1 MWSAAQH
8 RGAPAAA
15 RYAVLVP
22 SAVVIGASV
31 GIGAAIVRRLVADG
45 WTVIGLA
52 RRDAQFAHERYRHVI
67 ADVRTPALRE
77 TLAAIESIDVCI
89 YAAGIGELLAWD
101 DFTHEADVF
110 TTNLVGVATTAESV
124 LPRMVA
130 ARHGHF
136 IGLSSQADRWIDDHA
151 PSYAAS
157 KAGMSSYLEGLA
169 LACKRHGVCVTNV
182 RLGFV
187 DTAMAKSDVKPF
199 MITADRAAELVVKCI
214 AKRPIRYTYPWR
226 MSALLWLGGIPR
238 RLRIWL
244 S

>member
-1 MWSAAQH
+1 LIAE
-8 RGAPAAA
+8 
-15 RYAVLVP
+15 
-22 SAVVIGASV
+22 
-31 GIGAAIVRRLVADG
+31 G
-45 WTVIGLA
+45 WTVVGLA
-52 RRDAQFAHERYRHVI
+52 RREAAFTHDRYRHVL
-67 ADVRTPALRE
+67 ADVRTSSLRDALA
-77 TLAAIESIDVCI
+77 TIEPVDVCI

-110 TTNLVGVATTAESV
+110 TTNLVGVATTAEVV
-124 LPRMVA
+124 LPRMIA
-130 ARHGHF
+130 AKKGHF

-169 LACKRHGVCVTNV
+169 LACRKHGVHVTNI
-182 RLGFV
+182 RFGFV

-214 AKRPIRYTYPWR
+214 AKKPIRYTYPWR
-226 MSALLWLGGIPR
+226 MAALLWVGSIPR